1 MVDKTPKSEGL
12 SETFG
17 DQQAGAG
24 KVIKGTFPGV
34 KTGVGRVVVVE
45 NNRIEPTQ
53 EQRDLIYGLSKE
65 EYDAMPEGARE
76 AHEQQFVE
84 SETARYMDAFD
95 RTVATY
101 EKHLSN
107 IQKYAPV
114 EIADIAAEFMD
125 NELLMARDGR
135 KSKILESIQEGNTAE
150 VAIDSLFQ
158 KGIDGLKRSS
168 APYLQARAVE
178 VEQYRATIQHH
189 IHPDKQLST
198 WDNIPDGSVV
208 VTSSI
213 PLSALSHL
221 LDHDTGRPKIEALIT
236 DQGSLQSHAAILIN
250 SMGIPYA
257 RVQAEDMRRLKK
269 DDLVVVSGKDNALY
283 LNPKDDVLE
292 QQTGIAREQ
301 EEQRQELLDASAET
315 RKVQTLDG
323 EVVNVHANFSASY
336 EAPAIREANP
346 WGLGLYRT
354 EIPDAMRGTDTASA
368 DYWKHIFKT
377 NMEAC
382 AQEGQDYLGA
392 TIRTIDLDGD
402 KSDLS
407 AEQRDAKEAKVT
419 RTQLRALAELHH
431 ELSEGGT
438 KKPGLHVMVP
448 TIQDVEEMRAVQGVL
463 DEEAE
468 KAGVPSFKLGA
479 MIEKPSVISDI
490 KRMDVAF
497 VSIGTNDLIHGLLG
511 IKRFGGDSLKRYD
524 PTHTSVLKGFEK
536 IVLSAQE
543 RGIKHSIC
551 GDMASDERN
560 TALLIGAGVN
570 NMSVGVESIPMIK
583 MVASRVDTGEAQELF
598 ETMKHTHI
606 RAEREA
612 MRDHFNETRLG
623 LTADGQLDMDW
634 TAPEGEWSWDSEAY
648 HDGRP
653 QPEVEVE
660 ADSDNRYG
668 LE

>member
-12 SETFG
+12 SDKFSDQIGGG
-17 DQQAGAG
+17 D
-24 KVIKGTFPGV
+24 KIKGTFPGV
-34 KTGVGRVVVVE
+34 KTGVGRVVVLE
-45 NNRIEPTQ
+45 NNRIEPTK
-53 EQRDLIYGLSKE
+53 EQRDLIYGLSKDE
-65 EYDAMPEGARE
+65 FESLPEDARD
-76 AHEQQFVE
+76 AHAEQFVE
-84 SETARYMDAFD
+84 SETARYMDAYR
-95 RTVATY
+95 RTVVTY

-107 IQKYAPV
+107 IQNYAPV
-114 EIADIAAEFMD
+114 EIADIAEASMQAELAIVMD
-125 NELLMARDGR
+125 GNKRSILKDIEAG
-135 KSKILESIQEGNTAE
+135 KSAE
-150 VAIDSLFQ
+150 AAIDDSYQ
-158 KGIDGLKRSS
+158 VGIDRMKKGPM
-168 APYLQARAVE
+168 AHIAVE
-178 VEQYRATIQHH
+178 MAQHRATLQHH
-189 IHPDKQLST
+189 IHPDKQLNT
-198 WDNIPDGSVV
+198 WDDIPEGSVV

-221 LDHDTGRPKIEALIT
+221 LDHDTGRPKIEAIVT

-257 RVQAEDMRRLKK
+257 RLQADDMKRLKK
-269 DDLVVVSGKDNALY
+269 DDLVIVSGKDNALY
-283 LNPKDDVLE
+283 LNPGDDVLE
-292 QQTGIAREQ
+292 QQTGVAKEQ

-612 MRDHFNETRLG
+612 IRDHFNETRLG
-623 LTADGQLDMDW
+623 LSADGQLDMDW
-634 TAPEGEWSWDSEAY
+634 TPPEGEWSWDSEAY
-648 HDGRP
+648 HDDRP
-653 QPEVEVE
+653 QPKAE
-660 ADSDNRYG
+660 AATDSDNRYG